1 MAQYRLPGAY
11 LTADIVIF
19 TIRSGRLEILL
30 IERGGEPFRGCWA
43 LPGGFVE
50 HDEDI
55 DAAAG
60 RELEEETGVK
70 GLSLE
75 QFHAFGDP
83 NRDPRG
89 RVVTVA
95 YYTLVPPGRLSP
107 RAADDAARARW
118 FDAEQL
124 PPLAFDHAAIV
135 ALARQRL
142 GSELERTTRAAPF
155 LPKAFTLSELR
166 ALHELI
172 RHESIDPRRF
182 RKRTLALELVEPT
195 GRVRS
200 RGARPVRLYR
210 FKLAEGGRRP
220 ESARWAQ

>member
-1 MAQYRLPGAY
+1 MARNRLPGAY

-19 TIRSGRLEILL
+19 TIRVGRLEMLL
-30 IERGGEPFRGCWA
+30 IERGGEPFKGCWA

-50 HDEDI
+50 HDEDV

-75 QFHAFGDP
+75 QFHTFGDP

-95 YYTLVPPGRLSP
+95 YYTFVQAGRLAP
-107 RAADDAARARW
+107 KAADDAARAQW
-118 FDAEQL
+118 FDADKL
-124 PPLAFDHAAIV
+124 PRLAFDHATIV
-135 ALARQRL
+135 ALARKRL
-142 GSELERTTRAAPF
+142 SCDLERPMRVAPF
-155 LPKAFTLSELR
+155 LPKAFTLTELR

-172 RHESIDPRRF
+172 RGEPIEPRGF
-182 RKRTLALELVEPT
+182 RKRILALELVEPT
-195 GRVRS
+195 GRFQG
-200 RGARPVRLYR
+200 RGGRRVRLYR
-210 FKLAEGGRRP
+210 FKRAGGAC
-220 ESARWAQ
+220 E